1 MDKRV
6 RAAVVARSG
15 GFCEACFV
23 FVGDE
28 GRADHFFGR
37 AKAEETEA
45 NVWILCGP
53 SHGRSGCDHNKT
65 VSHPDAATW
74 LQKFALHA
82 SLHGFKEAAERA
94 MTKLAVLKQ
103 KGRA

>member
-1 MDKRV
+1 MNRKV
-6 RAAVVARSG
+6 RAAVVARAGES
-15 GFCEACFV
+15 CEACFRWC
-23 FVGDE
+23 GE
-28 GRADHFFGR
+28 AGHLDHQFGR

-45 NVWILCGP
+45 NCWLLCP
-53 SHGRSGCDHNKT
+53 TCDDDKT
-65 VSHPDAATW
+65 NNRPDAATW